1 MLDLLGLDYK
11 EYVLALGRYGLD
23 LDDSFL
29 KKDFLENKDLSS
41 FLKELLPDIIENSE
55 EEFLSLQ
62 YYIDRLNL
70 SGKVG
75 IIDIGWRGRLQKA
88 LEEMLPELGKN
99 MEIMGFYLGIML
111 DKENAFGY
119 LYGLGRFR
127 GKGDGAILRGVT
139 GDVVQCGSR
148 LGETV

>member
-1 MLDLLGLDYK
+1 MIL
-11 EYVLALGRYGLD
+11 
-23 LDDSFL
+23 FL

-75 IIDIGWRGRLQKA
+75 IIDIGWRGRLQK
-88 LEEMLPELGKN
+88 LWRKCCRN
-99 MEIMGFYLGIML
+99 
-111 DKENAFGY
+111 
-119 LYGLGRFR
+119 
-127 GKGDGAILRGVT
+127 
-139 GDVVQCGSR
+139 
-148 LGETV
+148 

>member
-1 MLDLLGLDYK
+1 MTPKDVVRLCVGMIFANDDELMSSDTGIVRTLYDQTCVKAMLDRLSIYRYTSVRTMLDLLGLDYK

-62 YYIDRLNL
+62 YY
-70 SGKVG
+70 
-75 IIDIGWRGRLQKA
+75 
-88 LEEMLPELGKN
+88 
-99 MEIMGFYLGIML
+99 MGCSPPR
-111 DKENAFGY
+111 A
-119 LYGLGRFR
+119 
-127 GKGDGAILRGVT
+127 A
-139 GDVVQCGSR
+139 
-148 LGETV
+148 

>member
-1 MLDLLGLDYK
+1 MLDRLSIYRYTSVRTMLDLLGLDYK

-75 IIDIGWRGRLQKA
+75 DYRYRLA
-88 LEEMLPELGKN
+88 GTFTE
-99 MEIMGFYLGIML
+99 GFGGNVAGTRKEYGNYGIL
-111 DKENAFGY
+111 
-119 LYGLGRFR
+119 
-127 GKGDGAILRGVT
+127 
-139 GDVVQCGSR
+139 SR
-148 LGETV
+148 YHVG